1 MSNTTKQY
9 FSGLEGIFC
18 CLIDEQRTA
27 AFQRAIKNT
36 VRKGDVVVDCGT
48 GTGILALFAAD
59 AEAKRIY
66 AIESDSRALKNLQET
81 FELNGYKEKI
91 SVIAGDV
98 RNVRL
103 PEKVDVIIAEM
114 ISTGLIEELQVPA
127 MNNMLRFAKPRV
139 RVVLESL
146 ELYADLVSN
155 KNDYFGHKLNI
166 IRYEYPDVKSQKAT
180 PMTAKVMYRKVDF
193 SKVNNDNQVSLKSE
207 FTILRDGNINGLRIS
222 MRTIFHDGSTFDSS
236 FAYCYPVILPVQ
248 DMTVKKGDKVLVTL
262 SYEMCK
268 GFNNLK
274 YAVSRI

>member
-9 FSGLEGIFC
+9 FSGLEGIFY

-36 VRKGDVVVDCGT
+36 VRKGDVVADCGA
-48 GTGILALFAAD
+48 GTGILSLFAAD
-59 AEAKRIY
+59 TGAKRVY
-66 AIESDSRALKNLQET
+66 AIESDSRALNNLQET
-81 FELNGYKEKI
+81 IKLNGYKEKI
-91 SVIAGDV
+91 VLIKGDV

-127 MNNMLRFAKPRV
+127 MKHMLGFAKSDV

-146 ELYADLVSN
+146 ELYADLISN
-155 KNDYFGHKLNI
+155 KNEYFGHKLNI
-166 IRYEYPDVKSQKAT
+166 IRYEYPDIKNLKAT

-207 FTILRDGNINGLRIS
+207 LRVLRDGKINGLRIS
-222 MRTIFHDGSTFDSS
+222 TRTIFYDGSTFNSS

>member
-1 MSNTTKQY
+1 MGTAKQY

-36 VRKGDVVVDCGT
+36 VRKGDVVADCGA
-48 GTGILALFAAD
+48 GTGILSLFAAD
-59 AEAKRIY
+59 AGAKIVY
-66 AIESDSRALKNLQET
+66 AIESDSRVLKNLQKT
-81 FELNGYKEKI
+81 FELNGYKKKI
-91 SVIAGDV
+91 ILIEGDV
-98 RNVRL
+98 RSVRL
-103 PEKVDVIIAEM
+103 PEKVDMIIAEM
-114 ISTGLIEELQVPA
+114 IATGLIEELQVPA
-127 MNNMLRFAKPRV
+127 MNNMLGFAKPDV
-139 RVVLESL
+139 RIVLESL

-155 KNDYFGHKLNI
+155 KNDYFGHKMNI
-166 IRYEYPDVKSQKAT
+166 IRYEYPEIKNLKAT
-180 PMTAKVMYRKVDF
+180 PMTAKVIYRKVDF

-222 MRTIFHDGSTFDSS
+222 MRTIFYDGSIFDSS
-236 FAYCYPVILPVQ
+236 PAYCYPIILPVQ
-248 DMTVKKGDKVLVTL
+248 DTAVKKGDRCLVSL